1 MVKIL
6 GLRITPFFLIIIALQ
21 SLALLLSLYI
31 GILLYQD
38 TNSMGL
44 STEVIQRLVY
54 SGLFL
59 LLLLSILTPGFFYQ
73 TKVITYIKKTIHE
86 RTPTI
91 AISIITMLF
100 VLLINGPGMNA
111 RMFFISALMSASA
124 GVIAGQF
131 DLLTRYWRFLIR
143 SGLD

>member
-6 GLRITPFFLIIIALQ
+6 GLRITPFFLMIIALQ
-21 SLALLLSLYI
+21 SLALLVSLYI

-38 TNSMGL
+38 TISMGL
-44 STEVIQRLVY
+44 STEGVQRSVY

-100 VLLINGPGMNA
+100 IMLINGSGMNA
-111 RMFFISALMSASA
+111 RMFFISALMSASV

-131 DLLTRYWRFLIR
+131 DLLTRYWRFLVR
-143 SGLD
+143 SGMD